1 MLEENKVKIAYLM
14 KRLLLFMVA
23 LCALHAGQAL
33 AAEGGAAPP
42 EQGPPSV
49 EQDTRINI
57 NEAGPDVLMQL
68 PGIGPSRAQAIIA
81 ERKKRRFRRVEDIIR
96 VPGIG
101 RKTFGRIRHS
111 IRVQ

>member
-1 MLEENKVKIAYLM
+1 ML
-14 KRLLLFMVA
+14 RLLFFVIA
-23 LCALHAGQAL
+23 LCALHTGQAS
-33 AAEGGAAPP
+33 AGEGDATPP

-57 NEAGPDVLMQL
+57 NEAGPDVLIQL

-81 ERKKRRFRRVEDIIR
+81 EREKRRFRRVEDIIR

-101 RKTFGRIRHS
+101 RKTFSRIRHS

>member
-1 MLEENKVKIAYLM
+1 ML
-14 KRLLLFMVA
+14 RLLVLVVA
-23 LCALHAGQAL
+23 LCALHTGQAM
-33 AAEGGAAPP
+33 ATEGGSVPP

-57 NEAGPDVLMQL
+57 NEAGPDVLVQL

-81 ERKKRRFRRVEDIIR
+81 ERERRRFRRIEDIIR

>member
-1 MLEENKVKIAYLM
+1 MP
-14 KRLLLFMVA
+14 RLLVLVVA
-23 LCALHAGQAL
+23 LCALHAGQVM
-33 AAEGGAAPP
+33 AAEGGSGPP

-49 EQDTRINI
+49 EQDIRINI
-57 NEAGPDVLMQL
+57 NEAGPDVLVQL

-81 ERKKRRFRRVEDIIR
+81 EREKRRFRRIEDIIR

>member
-1 MLEENKVKIAYLM
+1 M
-14 KRLLLFMVA
+14 KRALLFAAA
-23 LCALHAGQAL
+23 LCLLHADPVL
-33 AAEGGAAPP
+33 ATDGGVGPP

-57 NEAGPDVLMQL
+57 NEAGPEELVQL
-68 PGIGPSRAQAIIA
+68 PGIGPARAEAIIA
-81 ERKKRRFRRVEDIIR
+81 EREKRRFRRIEDIIR

-111 IRVQ
+111 IRVR